1 MSVYVRLSAR
11 QHQWTK
17 KVCLLWGLEAAVVD
31 DDVVRLRSWFKSD
44 RIVLMMEIKILA
56 FGAKENKENEPL
68 VLFIG
73 DKQCCASLHTQRL
86 HNCSN

>member
-1 MSVYVRLSAR
+1 MD
-11 QHQWTK
+11 K
-17 KVCLLWGLEAAVVD
+17 KSLFTVGITVEAVVVD
-31 DDVVRLRSWFKSD
+31 DDVVRLRSWLKSD

-56 FGAKENKENEPL
+56 FSGKENRKNEPL

-73 DKQCCASLHTQRL
+73 DKQGCASLHTQHL